1 MVQLPSSLR
10 TARNTCRFTI
20 RSQVTRAFSFGPHR
34 LSSEDEL
41 KILESVADDL
51 RKQPPAQRI
60 RGKKNHDTGRYG
72 RYEGAHSVDLP
83 ISPFMDPVVIAAREI
98 HKAPKPAPSKELTPF
113 QTKLRHNVYAQAL
126 ATPIRTCG
134 VTQARLPVF
143 FLLGFQI
150 RAHPETGAPWYLP
163 EGLSDVPPDFE
174 IHQGRSRASQSSV
187 ADEGSANARISPV
200 GIQHSVA
207 QRPKAEKLP
216 ANQPEGRMVGRRSV
230 VRDSQLQV
238 GKYKGW
244 NQILPRRLQEK
255 NIVKIREIIWREDME
270 TFILKLL
277 RDRIIQR
284 LRHLLHG
291 GSGYLAK
298 SIDGFDG
305 VKDDMGVGCVLW
317 LGPSTSP
324 LQEENGGS
332 FEPRMPPLP
341 PRAQFDDSLDLMTIE
356 YSEGQVPIHNLLKLL
371 GRAHLELLRSFGP
384 FFDSEVVVIKY
395 KLNTLPA
402 RRQLWRLQG
411 YLADKKQFES
421 G

>member
-1 MVQLPSSLR
+1 MVQLPSPLR
-10 TARNTCRFTI
+10 TARNTCGFTI
-20 RSQVTRAFSFGPHR
+20 RLQVTRAFSLGPHR

-41 KILESVADDL
+41 ILESVADDL

-60 RGKKNHDTGRYG
+60 RGKRNHDTGRYG

-83 ISPFMDPVVIAAREI
+83 KSPFMDPVVIAAREL

-134 VTQARLPVF
+134 VTQARLPLF

-150 RAHPETGAPWYLP
+150 QAHPETGAPWYLP
-163 EGLSDVPPDFE
+163 EGLSDEHPDSE
-174 IHQGRSRASQSSV
+174 IYQGRSRASQNSA
-187 ADEGSANARISPV
+187 ADEGSENARISPV

-207 QRPKAEKLP
+207 QRPEAEKLL
-216 ANQPEGRMVGRRSV
+216 AYQPEGRMVGRRSV
-230 VRDSQLQV
+230 VRDSQVQV

-244 NQILPRRLQEK
+244 IRIIPRRLQEK

-277 RDRIIQR
+277 RDRVTKR

-298 SIDGFDG
+298 STDGFDG
-305 VKDDMGVGCVLW
+305 VKDDMEVGCVLW
-317 LGPSTSP
+317 LGPRTSP
-324 LQEENGGS
+324 LQEESGGS
-332 FEPRMPPLP
+332 FEPRMPLLP
-341 PRAQFDDSLDLMTIE
+341 PPAQFDDSLDLMTRKH
-356 YSEGQVPIHNLLKLL
+356 SEDQVPVHNLSKLL
-371 GRAHLELLRSFGP
+371 GRAHLELLRSSGS

-395 KLNTLPA
+395 KLDTLPA

-411 YLADKKQFES
+411 YLADNKQP
-421 G
+421 